1 MYDPITNR
9 FRLSCPTL
17 DRAVDVPVSRFRT
30 VERLP
35 GPGHPPVHRVEFACS
50 ACKGEHP
57 ALVPETELDL
67 RPLEPQADAAFL
79 NLQTGRLQPLAEEFT
94 DLAQRHLRRGNW
106 PWTFYC
112 ASERRVR
119 PGYPSRLRL
128 LQPSDDRDL
137 VGVAVRCAA
146 CSRIS
151 LNLVSERHLDQ
162 PFFHD
167 RVLRYVDSSYDG
179 RLETMAQFREELWSG
194 RFDEERNRYA
204 A

>member
-9 FRLSCPTL
+9 FRLSCPVH
-17 DRAVDVPVSRFRT
+17 DRPVDVPLSRFRT
-30 VERLP
+30 VDRLP
-35 GPGHPPVHRVEFACS
+35 GPDHPPVHRVEFACTVC
-50 ACKGEHP
+50 AGEHP
-57 ALVPETELDL
+57 ALLPESELDL
-67 RPLEPQADAAFL
+67 RPIDPPADVHFL
-79 NLQTGRLQPLAEEFT
+79 NLQTGRLQPLVEEFH

-112 ASERRVR
+112 AAERRVR

-128 LQPSDDRDL
+128 LQPSDDRGL
-137 VGVAVRCAA
+137 VGIAVRCAA
-146 CSRIS
+146 CGRIS

-167 RVLRYVDSSYDG
+167 RVLRYVDSSFDG
-179 RLETMAQFREELWSG
+179 RLETMERFREELWSG

>member
-1 MYDPITNR
+1 MFDPITNR
-9 FRLSCPTL
+9 FRLSCPVH
-17 DRAVDVPVSRFRT
+17 DRPVDVPLSRFRT
-30 VERLP
+30 VDRLP
-35 GPGHPPVHRVEFACS
+35 GPGHPPVHRVDFACS
-50 ACKGEHP
+50 ACGGEHP
-57 ALVPETELDL
+57 ALLPEHELDL
-67 RPLEPQADAAFL
+67 RPLDPQAEAHFL
-79 NLQTGRLQPLAEEFT
+79 NLQTGRLQTVAEEFQ
-94 DLAQRHLRRGNW
+94 DLAQRQLRRGNW

-112 ASERRVR
+112 AAERAVR
-119 PGYPSRLRL
+119 PGYPSGLRL

-137 VGVAVRCAA
+137 VGIAVRCAT

-167 RVLRYVDSSYDG
+167 PVLRYVDSSFDG
-179 RLETMAQFREELWSG
+179 RLETMARFREELWSG